1 MEELERN
8 LSLKGCPDQLHEDIK
23 QTIKDYWDVFCEQ
36 GLRCHIRGFTFSID
50 TGDSLTVCCR
60 QPKYGPH
67 ESKIMRKLCGALD
80 HNGLI
85 EDDNGPYGA
94 QIVLAAKP
102 GQDGAPADKF
112 KWRLCVSYRR
122 LNQVTRPFAFP
133 MPRCDDAVKD
143 IDTEAK
149 YFIAIDLDSGYWQIL
164 AEKEARTR
172 LAFFTPDGKKR
183 WKVMPMG
190 ALNSAATFV
199 AMMQKLQQQWDT
211 LAKERGIR
219 AVGSKVIVDD
229 VLLYGR
235 TADQLL
241 KYFCTVLD
249 VLKHHRATI
258 NLKKCKFMRDRCEF
272 VGVDIVAGG
281 NKPAE
286 WKYAA
291 FEALGRPNTFGD
303 LCMLIGLFG
312 FYSKHLSLYEPQIA
326 PWRSILAQQPKPG
339 EFTKVEECRRVSEL
353 WSHKQGRSHP
363 SQSQGRHPQG
373 TYAGSPEPP
382 LPFLP
387 KDRLV

>member
-1 MEELERN
+1 
-8 LSLKGCPDQLHEDIK
+8 
-23 QTIKDYWDVFCEQ
+23 
-36 GLRCHIRGFTFSID
+36 
-50 TGDSLTVCCR
+50 
-60 QPKYGPH
+60 
-67 ESKIMRKLCGALD
+67 
-80 HNGLI
+80 
-85 EDDNGPYGA
+85 
-94 QIVLAAKP
+94 
-102 GQDGAPADKF
+102 
-112 KWRLCVSYRR
+112 
-122 LNQVTRPFAFP
+122 